1 MDSRKGHRIELEPV
15 ALVRSPFEEKFGIP
29 RQPGLAPSAMGEV
42 RLLAP
47 YDDPGML
54 QGLAG
59 FSHIWLIFQ
68 FDQCA
73 DRGWSPKVRPPR
85 LGGNREVGVWASR
98 SPFRP
103 NSLGLSVVRLIE
115 VVAQPEPL
123 LRVSGIDLLDGTPV
137 LDIKPY
143 LPYADALAD
152 ATGGFAPDAPNA
164 GLRVGFS
171 KQAEG
176 DLAKLPRPGEMRV
189 LIIEVLSLD
198 PRPAYRRGPEP
209 GRIYGVQLAGLNIRW
224 RVDGAGAEVVD
235 IKPVAPG

>member
-1 MDSRKGHRIELEPV
+1 MVE
-15 ALVRSPFEEKFGIP
+15 
-29 RQPGLAPSAMGEV
+29 
-42 RLLAP
+42 
-47 YDDPGML
+47 
-54 QGLAG
+54 
-59 FSHIWLIFQ
+59 
-68 FDQCA
+68 
-73 DRGWSPKVRPPR
+73 
-85 LGGNREVGVWASR
+85 
-98 SPFRP
+98 
-103 NSLGLSVVRLIE
+103 
-115 VVAQPEPL
+115 QPEPL

-152 ATGGFAPDAPNA
+152 ATGGFAPDAPSA
-164 GLRVGFS
+164 GLSVGFS

-176 DLAKLPRPGEMRV
+176 DLAKLPRPGEMRA

-224 RVDGAGAEVVD
+224 QIDGAGAEVVD